1 MLLELVKFAGKVFLM
16 QKKIEIL
23 SLAKN
28 RKKFKVTTSEGEYT
42 FCEDTILKH
51 YVFKG
56 KIFNEEE
63 FAEILNSELDNTL
76 FNKALNY
83 LSYQIR
89 STKEVSQYL
98 QKHQATISQSES
110 IMARLADLGYLNDF
124 SFAVNMQDSVCLRK
138 KGPQVLKLKLKEKGI
153 SEDIIVKVLD
163 SYSREMQEEIVA
175 GIIANLVKRNNH
187 LPARKQKQ
195 NLYDKLQRDGFNRD
209 VINEQLSQVEF
220 TDDSDQTL
228 SKEIVRLQIKYRD
241 NDPKVI
247 DMKIIANLMNKG
259 YEYSDIARNIKKTS
273 T

>member
-1 MLLELVKFAGKVFLM
+1 MKFAGKDFLM
-16 QKKIEIL
+16 PKKIEIL

-56 KIFNEEE
+56 KIFAEEE
-63 FAEILNSELDNTL
+63 FAEILNSEQDNTL
-76 FNKALNY
+76 FNKTLNY
-83 LSYQIR
+83 ISYQIR
-89 STKEVSQYL
+89 SEKEVKQYL

-110 IMARLADLGYLNDF
+110 IMARLTDLGYLDDL
-124 SFAVNMQDSVCLRK
+124 SYAVNMQDSVCLRK

-153 SEDIIVKVLD
+153 SEDIIVKVLA

-209 VINEQLSQVEF
+209 VINELLSQVEF

-228 SKEIVRLQIKYRD
+228 SKEIVRLQMKYRD